1 MKDNAFTAE
10 QKAKF
15 IENNSA
21 LLGLNKDYDRLYSSC
36 LDNSIWDG
44 SEINLEIW
52 QEMEEKL

>member
-36 LDNSIWDG
+36 LYNSIWDG